1 VKSSFERKIA
11 LLALSM
17 AFSTGLVSSIPALA
31 DSGKADTSAAT
42 SRTPDADTI
51 LRKADEVR
59 NPSESFSMVV
69 DVESQN
75 DDPARFEVMMQGK
88 SKTLIRTKKP
98 ERDVGR
104 SILMIDEN
112 MWAYVPNLKRS
123 VRVSLNQK
131 LTGQAA
137 NGDISRMRWHGD
149 YDASIV
155 KESPEQWLL
164 DLQANKKG
172 LTYERIQIWV
182 AKEGFRPVKAEYQT
196 KQGKTLKVANFGGYK
211 SILGAQR
218 PTKILIRDANDESKS
233 STLVIRDM
241 KSEDFPNSL
250 FNQNSLK

>member
-1 VKSSFERKIA
+1 MKNYFWNISA
-11 LLALSM
+11 LLVMFSGV
-17 AFSTGLVSSIPALA
+17 STGFLKPDQAQAGASKVNA
-31 DSGKADTSAAT
+31 DE
-42 SRTPDADTI
+42 I

-59 NPSESFSMVV
+59 NPSDSFSMIV

-75 DDPARFEVMMQGK
+75 DDPARFEVMLQGK

-112 MWAYVPNLKRS
+112 MWAYVPNLKRA

-155 KESPEQWLL
+155 KESGDQWQL

-182 AKEGFRPVKAEYQT
+182 AKEGFRPGKAEYQT
-196 KQGKTLKVANFGGYK
+196 KQGKTLKVASFGGYK
-211 SILGAQR
+211 NLLGAQR
-218 PTKILIRDANDESKS
+218 PTRILIRDANDESES
-233 STLVIRDM
+233 STIIIREM
-241 KSEDFPNSL
+241 KSEEFPNSL

>member
-1 VKSSFERKIA
+1 MKSTFEKKIVM
-11 LLALSM
+11 LALSM
-17 AFSTGLVSSIPALA
+17 GVTTGLLSSIPARA
-31 DSGKADTSAAT
+31 DSGKADTSAAM

-59 NPSESFSMVV
+59 NPSESFSMMV

-88 SKTLIRTKKP
+88 SKTL
-98 ERDVGR
+98 
-104 SILMIDEN
+104 
-112 MWAYVPNLKRS
+112 PNLKRS

-218 PTKILIRDANDESKS
+218 PTRILIRDANDESKS
-233 STLVIRDM
+233 STLVIREM

>member
-1 VKSSFERKIA
+1 MKSTFERKIPM
-11 LLALSM
+11 LGLSM
-17 AFSTGLVSSIPALA
+17 AFTTGLLSSIPAQA

-137 NGDISRMRWHGD
+137 NGDISRMRW
-149 YDASIV
+149 
-155 KESPEQWLL
+155 
-164 DLQANKKG
+164 
-172 LTYERIQIWV
+172 
-182 AKEGFRPVKAEYQT
+182 
-196 KQGKTLKVANFGGYK
+196 
-211 SILGAQR
+211 
-218 PTKILIRDANDESKS
+218 
-233 STLVIRDM
+233 
-241 KSEDFPNSL
+241 
-250 FNQNSLK
+250 